1 MWSQVPPWFGE
12 GQLCPFI
19 PLSLP
24 HPTCIVDTSPKHRGP
39 EEGDGVQLLL
49 FLQHVKG
56 SDGTC
61 GNGPSV
67 GTFLFPGGPEMAA
80 DCLRGAGKHCLT
92 MGLCHLL
99 VMDAGVVPIEQ
110 RYGKGDNI
118 PPSKDV
124 WDVGSHVLMGQNS
137 LMQQ

>member
-1 MWSQVPPWFGE
+1 
-12 GQLCPFI
+12 
-19 PLSLP
+19 
-24 HPTCIVDTSPKHRGP
+24 
-39 EEGDGVQLLL
+39 
-49 FLQHVKG
+49 
-56 SDGTC
+56 
-61 GNGPSV
+61 
-67 GTFLFPGGPEMAA
+67 MAA